1 MRLYSFWRSSST
13 YRVRIVLHWKGV
25 PFEYVPV
32 NLLRG
37 EQHAP
42 EYRAKNP
49 LGTVPALEVEDAQP
63 PLLLAQSAAI
73 AEYLEERFPTPPLF
87 PRTPAARAQVR
98 MLAEQVVSGIQPLQ
112 NTAVLKHVR
121 EALGQDDQ
129 AWATHWISAGLAAL
143 ETLAARS
150 AGRFL
155 VGDDFSWADC
165 CLVPQ
170 LANARR
176 YHLDLSAYP
185 LLSRVEQACLAL
197 DAVQRAAPDAQPDAQ
212 PRR

>member
-13 YRVRIVLHWKGV
+13 YRVRIALHWKGL

-32 NLLRG
+32 NLLKG
-37 EQHAP
+37 EQRAA

-49 LGTVPALEVEDAQP
+49 LGTVPLLEVEEGGR
-63 PLLLAQSAAI
+63 PLFLAQSAAI
-73 AEYLEERFPTPPLF
+73 AEYLEERFPAPPLF
-87 PRTPAARAQVR
+87 PRAPAARAQVR

-112 NTAVLKHVR
+112 NTAVLGHVR
-121 EALGQDDQ
+121 EALGADEK
-129 AWATHWISAGLAAL
+129 AWATHWIATGLAAL
-143 ETLAARS
+143 ETLAART

-170 LANARR
+170 LTNARR
-176 YHLDLSAYP
+176 YALDLGAYP

-197 DAVQRAAPDAQPDAQ
+197 DAVKRAAPGAQPDAE
-212 PRR
+212 R